1 MLGTFSYQPLA
12 MAATPLAPGH
22 RTLFTQPTVQNA
34 FQQAPSHLLA
44 RLDDLLFQVLQI
56 SFAQVLHVREKPFQ
70 FLLDRCSH
78 CLFHLLIRF
87 HLGSLLAGLLF
98 YR

>member
-1 MLGTFSYQPLA
+1 MS
-12 MAATPLAPGH
+12 AAPLAPAH
-22 RTLFTQPTVQNA
+22 RTLLPQPTVQHS
-34 FQQAPSHLLA
+34 FQQAASHLLA
-44 RLDDLLFQVLQI
+44 RFDHLLFQVLQI

-78 CLFHLLIRF
+78 CLFPLLIRF
-87 HLGSLLAGLLF
+87 HLGSLLSGLLF